1 VLNGEPRRPV
11 VSVVVPVYFNEGSL
25 EPLFGELVEVEAAL
39 GERGAGLELIFVDDG
54 SGDRSL
60 EVLHTLRQRRHETKV
75 IKLTRN
81 FGAVHASKTGLRY
94 ATGDCALILAADQ
107 QDPPELILRTF
118 DEWRKGA
125 RFVVCAR
132 ESREDPFL
140 QRAWAWL
147 YYRIIRTFV
156 IKDYPMG
163 GFDVALMDRAILPY
177 LLSSAKNTNTPLFAF
192 WLGFPPVLLSYKRR
206 RRSHGRSRWT
216 FWKRIEFFL
225 DSILGF
231 SIIPVRTI
239 SVVGAFVSLV
249 SFSYGVSISIA
260 ALRGRVPVPGFAA
273 TASLLSFLLGLVILM
288 LGIVAEYLW
297 RIYSETSRLPETIV
311 EREWGC
317 GS

>member
-1 VLNGEPRRPV
+1 VLNGEPRRQV

-25 EPLFGELVEVEAAL
+25 EPLFEELVEVEATL
-39 GERGAGLELIFVDDG
+39 GRRGAGLELIFVDDG

-60 EVLHTLRQRRHETKV
+60 EVLHALRKRRPETKV
-75 IKLTRN
+75 VKLTRN

-118 DEWRKGA
+118 DEWKSGA
-125 RFVVCAR
+125 RFIVCTR
-132 ESREDPFL
+132 ESREDPVL

-147 YYRIIRTFV
+147 YYKIIRTFV
-156 IKDYPMG
+156 IRDYPIG
-163 GFDVALMDRAILPY
+163 GFDVALMDRALLPY

-192 WLGFPPVLLSYKRR
+192 WLGFPPVFLSYKRR
-206 RRSHGRSRWT
+206 RRSYGRSRWT
-216 FWKRIEFFL
+216 FWKRIKFFL
-225 DSILGF
+225 DSLMGF
-231 SIIPVRTI
+231 SIIPVRAI
-239 SVVGAFVSLV
+239 SAVGAFVSFA
-249 SFSYGVSISIA
+249 SFSYGASISLA
-260 ALRGRVPVPGFAA
+260 ALSGRVPVRGFAA
-273 TASLLSFLLGLVILM
+273 MASLISFLLGLVILM

-297 RIYSETSRLPETIV
+297 RIYSETSRLPETVV